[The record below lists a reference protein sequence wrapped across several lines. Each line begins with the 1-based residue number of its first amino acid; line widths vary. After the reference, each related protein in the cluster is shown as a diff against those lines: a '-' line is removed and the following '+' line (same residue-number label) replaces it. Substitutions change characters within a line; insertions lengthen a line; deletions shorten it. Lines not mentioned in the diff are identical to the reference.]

1 MCFNE
6 PVSLGTFLLGL
17 LFSIILMLYGNPK
30 YKKENIVFG
39 IMFIFISIVQLMEYF
54 LWIDINNKYG
64 INYLITLISPL
75 IVIIQPFILYVIKFI
90 YFNPELLTT
99 TNLPLFIVNI
109 VYFGIF
115 LINYITNFINKKL
128 ITKVENGHLNWPIK
142 YLMGPTFYLILLL
155 INMFY
160 LTDMKYSFIV
170 AFFTYLF
177 SILSYNYF
185 GYHIIEMWCFFSA
198 FLPLIIFFITRYLL

>member
-1 MCFNE
+1 MCFNA
-6 PVSLGTFLLGL
+6 PVSLGTFLLGF
-17 LFSIILMLYGNPK
+17 LFSIILILYGNPK

-64 INYLITLISPL
+64 INYLMTLISPL

-90 YFNPELLTT
+90 YFNPELLTS

-109 VYFGIF
+109 IYFGIF
-115 LINYITNFINKKL
+115 LVNYITNFINKRL

-142 YLMGPTFYLILLL
+142 NLMGSTFYLILLL
-155 INMFY
+155 INIFY

-177 SILSYNYF
+177 SLLSYNYF
-185 GYHIIEMWCFFSA
+185 GYHIIEMWCFFGA